1 MFRVIWGNDEGCCS
15 TGAGRGKD
23 MANITGLRGKDMST
37 ILQADEG
44 KENGRP
50 PRPTAGQRRKKRR
63 RLNDLDSD
71 STVDEEESEEEFCLS
86 ERWEYRKIDLIKWFN
101 RSWILNFLLLSSAG
115 RSSED
120 EFVVSDNDTEAE
132 TDAESNNSDYGS
144 NSSGKH
150 RKSSRTRNPP
160 QRRRSSRKRRRPKGY
175 SDDEEDETDEEDEDE
190 IGI

>member
-1 MFRVIWGNDEGCCS
+1 MFRVIWGNDEGCCL

-86 ERWEYRKIDLIKWFN
+86 ERWEYRKIDFMKWFN
-101 RSWILNFLLLSSAG
+101 RSWILNFLLSSAE

-120 EFVVSDNDTEAE
+120 EFVVSENDTEAE

-144 NSSGKH
+144 NGSGKH
-150 RKSSRTRNPP
+150 RKSSRSRNPP